1 MTKTD
6 SSAGGIMD
14 INSYFEDGKIIP
26 YMEPEEY
33 VRRLECLLF
42 ARVIN
47 NPVVIDEEF
56 DDWVEEFGDMDDRTN
71 IEAIAT
77 WVSRQGDIFI
87 KVDKKYRVEVLEYRF
102 RNRVQQVRSCY
113 RGIIND
119 LITS

>member
-1 MTKTD
+1 
-6 SSAGGIMD
+6 MD

-77 WVSRQGDIFI
+77 WVSKQGDIFI
-87 KVDKKYRVEVLEYRF
+87 KVDKKYRIEVLEYRF